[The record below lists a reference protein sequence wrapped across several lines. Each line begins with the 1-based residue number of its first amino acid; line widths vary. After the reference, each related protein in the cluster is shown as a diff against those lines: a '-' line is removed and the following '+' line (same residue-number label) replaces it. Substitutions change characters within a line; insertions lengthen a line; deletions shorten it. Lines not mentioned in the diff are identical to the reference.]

1 MAYSSVLVVDDE
13 PDNFDVIES
22 LLSDRPYQLHYV
34 SNGIDALESL
44 DLFQPDVILLDV
56 MMPGLDGIEVCAR
69 IKAMPNWHTVPIVIV
84 TALTEKK
91 TWPAV
96 WRLGPMISLL
106 SPLTALNCE
115 RACSQC
121 CELNKPILIL
131 NSKSKPAPQRSKQR
145 PSAIG
150 FYQLLLLRFVRPL
163 ISTKLLKP
171 RFRKCNNSSGAVRLP
186 FGNYNPQLRITTAKW
201 PRWWPRPRIRPWLR
215 S

>member
-91 TWPAV
+91 DLARCMAAGADDFIT
-96 WRLGPMISLL
+96 
-106 SPLTALNCE
+106 
-115 RACSQC
+115 
-121 CELNKPILIL
+121 KPINGNQEPRRKRTGYGIR
-131 NSKSKPAPQRSKQR
+131 SAPKPKDSDCR
-145 PSAIG
+145 
-150 FYQLLLLRFVRPL
+150 LFVFAAERRG
-163 ISTKLLKP
+163 I
-171 RFRKCNNSSGAVRLP
+171 
-186 FGNYNPQLRITTAKW
+186 
-201 PRWWPRPRIRPWLR
+201 
-215 S
+215 